1 MNVLDMMKSD
11 INSVIGLTLSLDLGG
26 SKPIIGE
33 VDKVSRNQWVHSL
46 DGEQVTWYSY
56 SVSFGGC
63 GYYPVDCLT
72 KIVDSKNIIF

>member
-1 MNVLDMMKSD
+1 MNVLETMQQDKD
-11 INSVIGLTLSLDLGG
+11 SVIGLTLSLDLGG

-33 VDKVSRNQWVHSL
+33 VVNTKQNEWNTL
-46 DGEQVTWYSY
+46 IDGAMTTWYSY

-72 KIVDSKNIIF
+72 KVVDMV